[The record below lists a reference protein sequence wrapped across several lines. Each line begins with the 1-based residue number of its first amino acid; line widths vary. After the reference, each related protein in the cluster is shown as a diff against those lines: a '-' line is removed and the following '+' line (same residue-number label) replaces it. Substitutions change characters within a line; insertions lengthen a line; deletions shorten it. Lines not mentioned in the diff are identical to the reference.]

1 MAVMEETS
9 KKTKSEK
16 VISVALLLVL
26 LIALVGMG
34 AWAMKIV
41 SSHLKATS
49 PSFAR
54 DKNAPIPVKIVRAE
68 SAPVSSNLVTQAVL
82 VENQSLPVYPG
93 FQAMVETV
101 HVETGEL
108 VKQGQPLVS
117 FYPDLIKA
125 KLDLAESMVE
135 IAEEE
140 NNAAQD
146 NFEKVQ
152 ALFRKKLVGQDE
164 LSKAALAAKQ
174 AKSSLLTNQYELQ
187 TAKSDYS
194 QITINAPVGGVVT
207 SVSAFANTTARTSS
221 PLVTLSVTNPIYV
234 EAKVAQ
240 RFYAELALGQAVV
253 VSLDAFPEQTFS
265 ASILRIGSEVD
276 EQSDALSV
284 FARLDNPD
292 LKLRPGMGGVASIKL
307 LEQGQ
312 DPVRIPAIALLGSDG
327 RNAFVFA
334 VDESKTARLNEVTLT
349 GYEQGYVG
357 IRSGLKA
364 GQDVVVVGQQALKD
378 GDKVEVG
385 DAL

>member
-1 MAVMEETS
+1 MAGMEDK
-9 KKTKSEK
+9 KKTKTESI
-16 VISVALLLVL
+16 ISATLLLVL
-26 LIALVGMG
+26 LVALVGMG

-54 DKNAPIPVKIVRAE
+54 DKNTPIPVKIVQAE
-68 SAPVSSNLVTQAVL
+68 SVPVSSSLVTQAVL

-93 FQAMVETV
+93 FQAMIETV

-108 VKQGQPLVS
+108 VKKGQPLVS
-117 FYPDLIKA
+117 FYPELIKA
-125 KLDLAESMVE
+125 KLDLAASMVE
-135 IAEEE
+135 IAEDE
-140 NNAAQD
+140 NTAAREND
-146 NFEKVQ
+146 EKVQ
-152 ALFRKKLVGQDE
+152 SLFRKNLVGHDE
-164 LSKAALAAKQ
+164 LAKAALAAKQ
-174 AKSSLLTNQYELQ
+174 AKSALLTSEYELQ
-187 TAKSDYS
+187 TAKADYS
-194 QITINAPVGGVVT
+194 QVTIVAPVGGVVT
-207 SVSAFANTTARTSS
+207 SVTAFANTPARTTT

-240 RFYAELALGQAVV
+240 RFYADLALGQAVD
-253 VSLDAFPEQTFS
+253 VSLDAFPEQTFA

-284 FARLDNPD
+284 YARLDNPD
-292 LKLRPGMGGVASIKL
+292 LTLRPGMGGVASIQL
-307 LEQGQ
+307 LEQAQ
-312 DPVRIPAIALLGSDG
+312 DPVRIPAIALLGSNG

-334 VDESKTARLNEVTLT
+334 VDENKTARLSEVTLS

-357 IRSGLKA
+357 IRSGIEA
-364 GQDVVVVGQQALKD
+364 GQRVVVVGQQALKD

>member
-240 RFYAELALGQAVV
+240 RFYAELALGQAVD
-253 VSLDAFPEQTFS
+253 VSLDAFP
-265 ASILRIGSEVD
+265 